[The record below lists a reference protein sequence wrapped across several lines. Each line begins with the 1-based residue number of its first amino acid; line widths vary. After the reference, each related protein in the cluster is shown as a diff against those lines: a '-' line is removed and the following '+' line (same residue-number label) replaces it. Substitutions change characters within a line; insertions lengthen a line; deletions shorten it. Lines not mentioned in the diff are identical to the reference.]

1 MTQIIRLGDWHLGG
15 GHPFFLISGP
25 CVIESEQHCL
35 NLASSLA
42 EICRTLKIP
51 LIFKASFDKANR
63 TSIDSYRGPGLEKG
77 LEILQKVKDS
87 HQIPVLSDIHEAS
100 QAKPAAA
107 VLDILQIPAFLSRQ
121 TDLLEA
127 AAKTKRIVNIKKG
140 QFLAPGD
147 IRFAIEKIERHDNHQ
162 ILVTERGVSFGYHNL
177 VVDFRS
183 FPVMKKFGYPVVFDA
198 THSVQLPG
206 AGSGRSSGQS
216 EFIPVLARA
225 ALAAGA
231 EGLFMETHEDPPR
244 ALSDGA
250 NAVRLDDMR
259 QLLEELLELDQLA
272 RQRSRWSSNP

>member
-1 MTQIIRLGDWHLGG
+1 MRQIVRLGDWYLGG
-15 GHPFFLISGP
+15 DHPFFLISGP

-35 NLASSLA
+35 DLASSLA

-77 LEILQKVKDS
+77 LEILQKVRDS
-87 HQIPVLSDIHEAS
+87 LQIPVLSDIHEAG
-100 QAKPAAA
+100 QAESAAS

-127 AAKTKRIVNIKKG
+127 AAKTRRIVNIKKG
-140 QFLAPGD
+140 QFLAPD
-147 IRFAIEKIERHDNHQ
+147 DVRHAIEKIERHDNRQ
-162 ILVTERGVSFGYHNL
+162 ILITERGTTFGYHNL

-183 FPVMKKFGYPVVFDA
+183 IPAMKKLGYPVVFDA

-206 AGSGRSSGQS
+206 AGTGRSSGQS

-225 ALAAGA
+225 ALATGA

-250 NAVRLDDMR
+250 NALRLDGVTR
-259 QLLEELLELDQLA
+259 LLEELLELDELA
-272 RQRSRWSSNP
+272 RRRSRWSSDF